1 MISYKKSLSILNK
14 NKIKISNESV
24 ISENSLNRVSAENVY
39 SKYNYP
45 SGNNSAFDG
54 YAIKSSE
61 TNKASKNKK
70 IKFKILRTIAAG
82 QNPNTKNEKFSCVEI
97 MTGAILPK
105 QFNTI
110 IPIES
115 SKLVNLNNKK
125 YLLIE
130 KKIKKNEHVRFLG
143 SDYKKNQLIISKGEL
158 INSSHILAFKTLGL
172 KKVLVKR
179 KPNILFYSTG
189 NELSNNVNI
198 KNWMVRNS
206 NNFYLKSL
214 SDNFLFNYF
223 YGGLLRDNNEKKL
236 FNSIK
241 KNFHSKFDIIVTS
254 GAVSA
259 GKFDFVPNVVKKFKP
274 NAIFKGVKIR
284 PGKPILF
291 CNYKNKNKSFFGLP
305 GNPISSAACFRFFVF
320 PYLQKILDLKLE
332 KPFFATLKNNFE
344 KKKNF
349 TRFVKAKLILNKNS
363 KLTVEILKGQESFR
377 IKSFVDGNVW
387 AVLKDGKSSYKKG
400 DEIECYYSSFLNKF

>member
-45 SGNNSAFDG
+45 SGNNAAFDG

-115 SKLVNLNNKK
+115 SKFVNLNNKK

-206 NNFYLKSL
+206 NNFYLKNL
-214 SDNFLFNYF
+214 
-223 YGGLLRDNNEKKL
+223 
-236 FNSIK
+236 
-241 KNFHSKFDIIVTS
+241 
-254 GAVSA
+254 
-259 GKFDFVPNVVKKFKP
+259 
-274 NAIFKGVKIR
+274 
-284 PGKPILF
+284 
-291 CNYKNKNKSFFGLP
+291 
-305 GNPISSAACFRFFVF
+305 
-320 PYLQKILDLKLE
+320 
-332 KPFFATLKNNFE
+332 
-344 KKKNF
+344 
-349 TRFVKAKLILNKNS
+349 
-363 KLTVEILKGQESFR
+363 
-377 IKSFVDGNVW
+377 
-387 AVLKDGKSSYKKG
+387 
-400 DEIECYYSSFLNKF
+400 

>member
-1 MISYKKSLSILNK
+1 MVK
-14 NKIKISNESV
+14 
-24 ISENSLNRVSAENVY
+24 
-39 SKYNYP
+39 
-45 SGNNSAFDG
+45 GFW
-54 YAIKSSE
+54 
-61 TNKASKNKK
+61 
-70 IKFKILRTIAAG
+70 
-82 QNPNTKNEKFSCVEI
+82 
-97 MTGAILPK
+97 
-105 QFNTI
+105 
-110 IPIES
+110 
-115 SKLVNLNNKK
+115 
-125 YLLIE
+125 
-130 KKIKKNEHVRFLG
+130 G

-172 KKVLVKR
+172 KKVLVKK

-214 SDNFLFNYF
+214 SNNFLFNYF
-223 YGGLLRDNNEKKL
+223 YGGILRDNNEKKL
-236 FNSIK
+236 LNSIK

-320 PYLQKILDLKLE
+320 PYLQKILGLNLE

-349 TRFVKAKLILNKNS
+349 TRFVKAKLP
-363 KLTVEILKGQESFR
+363 Q
-377 IKSFVDGNVW
+377 IKIAN
-387 AVLKDGKSSYKKG
+387 
-400 DEIECYYSSFLNKF
+400 